1 MNMQYGSL
9 IKKSRNRGPDVWLFH
24 WSEKDNYGK
33 RVCRKRVIGTIED
46 YCDSQA
52 ARRSVA
58 NLVAKI
64 NSANQRTVSDSMTIG
79 QLCNHFEQ
87 RELARSN
94 TWRSYATKKCYA
106 VYLRR
111 WIVPQWGEYELR
123 DVKTIDVESWLRRL
137 QLAKS
142 SCAKIRNLM
151 SVLFNHACRYELF
164 DHNPIRLVRQGAKR
178 RISPNVLTPTEIKV
192 LLDRLALR
200 ERTLVLLAA
209 STGLRQSE
217 LFGLKWFDIDFEQR
231 TMNVT
236 RSIVCGV
243 VGPCKTESS
252 QKPVPLDPHV
262 AHILTQWREKC
273 RYRKPGDWVFASG
286 RHRGR
291 TPYWGPA
298 ILRKYVQPL
307 AREVGIE
314 KKIGWHTFRHTYST
328 LLRSVGTEFKV
339 MQELLRHSSFRS
351 TLDIYTQAIT
361 PAKHAAQ
368 AAVMSLVFDSKP
380 EFS

>member
-1 MNMQYGSL
+1 MQYGSL
-9 IKKSRNRGPDVWLFH
+9 IKKSRNRGPDVWLFR

-33 RVCRKRVIGTIED
+33 RVCSKRVIGTIED
-46 YCDSQA
+46 YSDCQA
-52 ARRSVA
+52 ARRSVS

-64 NSANQRTVSDSMTIG
+64 NSANQRTVSDSMTIA

-111 WIVPQWGEYELR
+111 WIIPQWGDYELCN
-123 DVKTIDVESWLRRL
+123 VKTIEVESWLRRL
-137 QLAKS
+137 PLPKS

-164 DHNPIRLVRQGAKR
+164 DHNPISLVRQGSKR
-178 RISPNVLTPTEIKV
+178 RTPPIVLTPVEIKE

-217 LFGLKWFDIDFEQR
+217 LFGLKWLDIDFELE
-231 TMNVT
+231 TISVT

-243 VGPCKTESS
+243 IGPCKTESS

-262 AHILTQWREKC
+262 ADALSKWKEKC
-273 RYRKPGDWVFASG
+273 RYRKPGDWVFASA

-298 ILRKYVQPL
+298 ILRKYIQPI

-314 KKIGWHTFRHTYST
+314 KRIGWHTFRHTYST

-368 AAVMSLVFDSKP
+368 AAVMSLVFASKP
-380 EFS
+380 DSR

>member
-1 MNMQYGSL
+1 M
-9 IKKSRNRGPDVWLFH
+9 
-24 WSEKDNYGK
+24 
-33 RVCRKRVIGTIED
+33 T
-46 YCDSQA
+46 
-52 ARRSVA
+52 VA
-58 NLVAKI
+58 
-64 NSANQRTVSDSMTIG
+64 

-87 RELARSN
+87 RELGTTN
-94 TWRSYATKKCYA
+94 LWRSYATKKCYA

-111 WIVPQWGEYELR
+111 WIVPQWGDYELSN
-123 DVKTIDVESWLRRL
+123 VKTIEVESWLRRV

-151 SVLFNHACRYELF
+151 SVLFNHACRYEFF
-164 DHNPIRLVRQGAKR
+164 DHNPISLVRQGSKR
-178 RISPNVLTPTEIKV
+178 RAPPIVLTPVEIKE
-192 LLDRLALR
+192 LLDQLALR

-217 LFGLKWFDIDFEQR
+217 LFGLKWLDIDFDLK
-231 TMNVT
+231 TMSVT

-262 AHILTQWREKC
+262 ADSLANWRTSC

-298 ILRKYVQPL
+298 ILRKYIQPV
-307 AREVGIE
+307 ARKVGIE
-314 KKIGWHTFRHTYST
+314 KRIGWHTFRHSFGT
-328 LLRSVGTEFKV
+328 LLKANGEDVKTV
-339 MQELLRHSSFRS
+339 QELLRHANSRI
-351 TLDIYTQAIT
+351 TLDVYTQAVNSN
-361 PAKHAAQ
+361 KRAAQ
-368 AAVMSLVFDSKP
+368 SKVVTMMVSDEGQKREEEYP
-380 EFS
+380 QTV

>member
-1 MNMQYGSL
+1 MQYGSL
-9 IKKSRNRGPDVWLFH
+9 VRTSRSRGPDVWLFR
-24 WSEKDNYGK
+24 WSEQGYDGK

-46 YCDSQA
+46 YSDCEA

-58 NLVAKI
+58 NLIAKV
-64 NSANQRTVSDSMTIG
+64 NSANRRTPSDSMTVA

-87 RELARSN
+87 RELGSTN
-94 TWRSYATKKCYA
+94 TWRSYATKSCYA

-111 WIVPQWGEYELR
+111 WIVPQWGNYELCN
-123 DVKTIDVESWLRRL
+123 VKTIEVESWLRRL

-164 DHNPIRLVRQGAKR
+164 DHNPISLVRQGSKR
-178 RISPNVLTPTEIKV
+178 RTPPIVLTPFEIKE

-217 LFGLKWFDIDFEQR
+217 LFGLKWLDIDFELK
-231 TMNVT
+231 TMSVT
-236 RSIVCGV
+236 RSVVCGV

-262 AHILTQWREKC
+262 ADTLSKWKEKC
-273 RYRKPGDWVFASG
+273 RYRKPGDWVFASA

-298 ILRKYVQPL
+298 ILRKYIQPI

-314 KKIGWHTFRHTYST
+314 KRIGWHTFRHTYST

-361 PAKHAAQ
+361 PAKHEAQ
-368 AAVMSLVFDSKP
+368 AAVMSLVFASKP
-380 EFS
+380 DAR